1 MATWDFGG
9 GCPCGVNKVCDCK
22 NAEKDP
28 AFSAF
33 KKLEGKTMAK
43 SDFDFG
49 FSTHSEEE
57 LTVQDKTKL
66 YGLKDMIMPLL
77 NNLMKDSDKD
87 VIRWP
92 NRKQKIEEFIKKID
106 DYIEN

>member
-1 MATWDFGG
+1 MT
-9 GCPCGVNKVCDCK
+9 
-22 NAEKDP
+22 
-28 AFSAF
+28 
-33 KKLEGKTMAK
+33 K

-49 FSTHSEEE
+49 FSTHTEAE
-57 LTVQDKTKL
+57 LTVENKKKL
-66 YGLKDMIMPLL
+66 LGLKAMILPLL

>member
-1 MATWDFGG
+1 
-9 GCPCGVNKVCDCK
+9 
-22 NAEKDP
+22 
-28 AFSAF
+28 
-33 KKLEGKTMAK
+33 MAK

-49 FSTHSEEE
+49 FSTHTEQE
-57 LTVQDKTKL
+57 LTVENKEKL
-66 YGLKDMIMPLL
+66 LGLRAMIMPLL

>member
-1 MATWDFGG
+1 
-9 GCPCGVNKVCDCK
+9 
-22 NAEKDP
+22 
-28 AFSAF
+28 
-33 KKLEGKTMAK
+33 MAK

-77 NNLMKDSDKD
+77 NNLMKNPEQDIIK
-87 VIRWP
+87 WP
-92 NRKQKIEEFIKKID
+92 NRKAKIEEFIKKMD
-106 DYIEN
+106 EYIAK